1 MRQGL
6 LREGLPRLQGKSSLF
21 GGAFFIVRSRQDIL
35 EQFPE
40 RDLEG
45 HWEISPDA
53 DSRWRAAVLEVLLD
67 IRDLFKQGIELQKDE
82 QE

>member
-1 MRQGL
+1 M
-6 LREGLPRLQGKSSLF
+6 
-21 GGAFFIVRSRQDIL
+21 RSREDIL
-35 EQFPE
+35 AQFPE

-67 IRDLFKQGIELQKDE
+67 IREMLSGAIAGQEGGSAASDE
-82 QE
+82 S

>member
-1 MRQGL
+1 MIGEQ
-6 LREGLPRLQGKSSLF
+6 
-21 GGAFFIVRSRQDIL
+21 AAVRSREDIL
-35 EQFPE
+35 SQFPE

-67 IRDLFKQGIELQKDE
+67 IRELFAQGIAQQNQDPNRDP
-82 QE
+82 QP

>member
-1 MRQGL
+1 M
-6 LREGLPRLQGKSSLF
+6 
-21 GGAFFIVRSRQDIL
+21 RSREEIL

-45 HWEISPDA
+45 QWEVSPDA

-67 IRDLFKQGIELQKDE
+67 IRDLFRQGIALQGNENQSSKE
-82 QE
+82 